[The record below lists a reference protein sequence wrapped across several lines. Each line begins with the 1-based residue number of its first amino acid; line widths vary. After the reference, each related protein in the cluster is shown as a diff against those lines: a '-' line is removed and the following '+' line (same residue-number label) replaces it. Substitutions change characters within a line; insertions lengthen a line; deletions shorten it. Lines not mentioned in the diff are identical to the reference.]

1 MTHDVNH
8 DRDLW
13 KRVPLSGAALWKKRL
28 FGSHLDTVLTVLLAA
43 LLTWALWFFAKWGL
57 WSATF
62 VGHTQSDC
70 NSEGACWVFI
80 KERFLQFMV
89 GFWSEDLLWRPVA
102 FALIT
107 GSCVASLVI
116 THRMVTWL
124 LCAVLIPLSAWLI
137 LWGAPLGLTPVETSQ
152 WGGFLLTILISI
164 VGIIFS
170 LPVGIAL
177 ALGRRSSS
185 RIFRY
190 AATTF
195 IELWRGVPL
204 ITVLFM
210 ASVMFPLLLPRSMDV
225 DKLVRALFGITLF
238 SSAYMAEV
246 VRSGLQMIPK
256 GQEEAATALG
266 LGRWQTRALIILP
279 QALRISVPGIV
290 NTFIGLIK
298 DTSLILIIG
307 MFDLLGMIQAASTHP
322 DWLGSAVEGYVF
334 GGLCFFLL
342 CWALSRWSRSLEI
355 NATSRGTP

>member
-1 MTHDVNH
+1 MSQNPEQNEE
-8 DRDLW
+8 LW
-13 KRVPLSGAALWKKRL
+13 RRVPLTGAALWKQRL
-28 FGSHLDTVLTVLLAA
+28 FGSSQDAAVTLILGSVVL
-43 LLTWALWFFAKWGL
+43 WALWSFLEWAL
-57 WSATF
+57 WSASWT
-62 VGHTQSDC
+62 GHRQSDC
-70 NSEGACWVFI
+70 TGGGACWVFV

-89 GFWSEDLLWRPVA
+89 GFWPEDQLWRPVV

-107 GSCVASLVI
+107 GLCVAALVI
-116 THRMVTWL
+116 TRRLVTWTMGA
-124 LCAVLIPLSAWLI
+124 AVIPLTAWLV
-137 LWGAPLGLTPVETSQ
+137 LWGAPLGLEPVETSQ

-164 VGIIFS
+164 IGIIFS
-170 LPVGIAL
+170 LPVGILL

-185 RIFRY
+185 ATFRG
-190 AATTF
+190 ASTAF

-225 DKLVRALFGITLF
+225 DKLVRALVGITLF

-256 GQEEAATALG
+256 GQEEAAKALG
-266 LGRWQTRALIILP
+266 LGRWQTRWLIILP

-334 GGLCFFLL
+334 GGLCFFVL

-355 NATSRGTP
+355 NATSKDNA